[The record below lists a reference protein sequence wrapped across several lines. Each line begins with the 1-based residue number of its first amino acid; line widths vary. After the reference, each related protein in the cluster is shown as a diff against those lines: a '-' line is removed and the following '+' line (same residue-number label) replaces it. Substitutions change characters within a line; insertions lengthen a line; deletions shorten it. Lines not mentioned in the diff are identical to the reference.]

1 MTAEFSKKIY
11 DTYPYL
17 RTIKEMSESELLLFL
32 LYLRADTLTRV
43 NDVVGLD
50 DKDIWNEMLSRGM
63 PGIESA
69 AETLLNDAAE
79 IINDHNYDGVS
90 FRNLENVHRIL
101 RFCKGYEH
109 IIIRRTEGEVSTVVE
124 GEEHI
129 DKIIEEITVYP
140 YTTYGTSV
148 SQCGNVMSIITNQD
162 VHYRLR
168 RYN

>member
-32 LYLRADTLTRV
+32 LYLRADTLTKV
-43 NDVVGLD
+43 NNVAGLD
-50 DKDIWNEMLSRGM
+50 KDLWNEMLSRGM
-63 PGIESA
+63 SGIECA
-69 AETLLNDAAE
+69 AEVLLNDVAE
-79 IINDHNYDGVS
+79 IISDHNYDGVS

-101 RFCKGYEH
+101 RFCKGYKH

-140 YTTYGTSV
+140 YTIYGTSV

>member
-32 LYLRADTLTRV
+32 LYLRADTLTKV
-43 NDVVGLD
+43 NNVAGLD
-50 DKDIWNEMLSRGM
+50 KDLWNEMLSRGM
-63 PGIESA
+63 SGIECA
-69 AETLLNDAAE
+69 AEVLLNDVAE
-79 IINDHNYDGVS
+79 IISDHNYDGVS

-101 RFCKGYEH
+101 RFCKGYKH

-140 YTTYGTSV
+140 YTPYGTSV
-148 SQCGNVMSIITNQD
+148 SQFGNVMSIITNQD

>member
-11 DTYPYL
+11 DTYSYL

-32 LYLRADTLTRV
+32 LYLRADTLTKV
-43 NDVVGLD
+43 NNVAGLD
-50 DKDIWNEMLSRGM
+50 KDLWNEMLSRGM
-63 PGIESA
+63 SGIECA
-69 AETLLNDAAE
+69 AEVLLNDVAK
-79 IINDHNYDGVS
+79 IISDHNYDGVS

-129 DKIIEEITVYP
+129 DKIIEEITAYP

>member
-11 DTYPYL
+11 NTYPYL

-32 LYLRADTLTRV
+32 LYLRADTLTKV
-43 NDVVGLD
+43 NNVAGLD
-50 DKDIWNEMLSRGM
+50 KDLWNEMLSRGM
-63 PGIESA
+63 SGIECA
-69 AETLLNDAAE
+69 AEVLLNDVAE
-79 IINDHNYDGVS
+79 IISDHNYDGVS

-101 RFCKGYEH
+101 RFCKGYKH

-129 DKIIEEITVYP
+129 DKIIEEITAYP

>member
-32 LYLRADTLTRV
+32 LYLRADTLTKV
-43 NDVVGLD
+43 NNVAGLD
-50 DKDIWNEMLSRGM
+50 KDLWNEMLSRGM
-63 PGIESA
+63 SGIECA
-69 AETLLNDAAE
+69 AEVLLNDVAE
-79 IINDHNYDGVS
+79 IISDHNYDRVS

-101 RFCKGYEH
+101 RFCKGYKH

-129 DKIIEEITVYP
+129 DKIIEEITAYP

>member
-11 DTYPYL
+11 DTYSYL
-17 RTIKEMSESELLLFL
+17 RTIKEMPESELLLFL
-32 LYLRADTLTRV
+32 LYLRADTLTKV
-43 NDVVGLD
+43 NNVAGLD
-50 DKDIWNEMLSRGM
+50 KDLWNEMLSRGM
-63 PGIESA
+63 SGIECA
-69 AETLLNDAAE
+69 AEVLLNDVAE
-79 IINDHNYDGVS
+79 IISDHNYDGVYL
-90 FRNLENVHRIL
+90 RNLENVHRIL

>member
-11 DTYPYL
+11 DTYSYL

-32 LYLRADTLTRV
+32 LYLRADTLTKV
-43 NDVVGLD
+43 NNVAGLD
-50 DKDIWNEMLSRGM
+50 KDLWNEMLSRGM
-63 PGIESA
+63 SGIECA
-69 AETLLNDAAE
+69 AEVLLNDVAE
-79 IINDHNYDGVS
+79 IISDHDYDGVS

-101 RFCKGYEH
+101 RFCKGYKH

>member
-32 LYLRADTLTRV
+32 LYLRADTLTKV
-43 NDVVGLD
+43 NNVAGLD
-50 DKDIWNEMLSRGM
+50 KDLWNEMLSRGM
-63 PGIESA
+63 PDIECA
-69 AETLLNDAAE
+69 AEVLLNDVAE
-79 IINDHNYDGVS
+79 IISDHNYDGVS

-101 RFCKGYEH
+101 QFCKGYEH

>member
-11 DTYPYL
+11 DTYSYL

-32 LYLRADTLTRV
+32 LYLRADTLTKV
-43 NDVVGLD
+43 NNVAGLD
-50 DKDIWNEMLSRGM
+50 KDLWNEMLSRGM
-63 PGIESA
+63 SGIECA
-69 AETLLNDAAE
+69 AEVLLNDVAE
-79 IINDHNYDGVS
+79 IISDHNYDGVS

-101 RFCKGYEH
+101 RFCKGYKH

>member
-17 RTIKEMSESELLLFL
+17 RMIKEMSESELLLFL
-32 LYLRADTLTRV
+32 LYLRADTLTKV
-43 NDVVGLD
+43 NDVTGL

-63 PGIESA
+63 HYIECAS
-69 AETLLNDAAE
+69 EVLLNDVAE
-79 IINDHNYDGVS
+79 IISDHNYDGVS

-101 RFCKGYEH
+101 QFCKGYEH
-109 IIIRRTEGEVSTVVE
+109 IIIRRTEGDVSTVVE

>member
-11 DTYPYL
+11 DTYSYL
-17 RTIKEMSESELLLFL
+17 RTIKEMPESELLLFL
-32 LYLRADTLTRV
+32 LYLRADTLTKV
-43 NDVVGLD
+43 NNVAGLD
-50 DKDIWNEMLSRGM
+50 KDLWNEMLSRGM
-63 PGIESA
+63 SSIECA
-69 AETLLNDAAE
+69 AEVLLNDVAK
-79 IINDHNYDGVS
+79 IISDHNYDGVS

-129 DKIIEEITVYP
+129 DKIIEEITAYP

>member
-17 RTIKEMSESELLLFL
+17 RTIKEMSESELLVFL
-32 LYLRADTLTRV
+32 LYLRADTLTKV
-43 NDVVGLD
+43 NNVAGLD
-50 DKDIWNEMLSRGM
+50 KDLWNEMLSRGM
-63 PGIESA
+63 PGIECAS
-69 AETLLNDAAE
+69 EVLLNDVAE
-79 IINDHNYDGVS
+79 IISDHNYDGVS

-101 RFCKGYEH
+101 RFCKGYKH

>member
-32 LYLRADTLTRV
+32 LYLRADTLTKV
-43 NDVVGLD
+43 NNVAGLD
-50 DKDIWNEMLSRGM
+50 KDLWNEMLSRGM
-63 PGIESA
+63 SGIECA
-69 AETLLNDAAE
+69 AEVLLNDVAK
-79 IINDHNYDGVS
+79 IISDHNYDGVS

-101 RFCKGYEH
+101 RFCKGYKH

>member
-32 LYLRADTLTRV
+32 LYLRADTLTKV
-43 NDVVGLD
+43 NNVAGLD
-50 DKDIWNEMLSRGM
+50 KDLWNEMLSRGM
-63 PGIESA
+63 PDIECA
-69 AETLLNDAAE
+69 AEVLLNDVAE
-79 IINDHNYDGVS
+79 IISDHNYDGVS

-101 RFCKGYEH
+101 QFCKGYEQ

>member
-11 DTYPYL
+11 DTYSYL
-17 RTIKEMSESELLLFL
+17 RTIKEMPESELLLFL
-32 LYLRADTLTRV
+32 LYLRADTLTKV
-43 NDVVGLD
+43 NDVTGL

-63 PGIESA
+63 PYVERAS
-69 AETLLNDAAE
+69 EVLLNDVAK
-79 IINDHNYDGVS
+79 IISDHNYDGVS

>member
-11 DTYPYL
+11 DTYSYL
-17 RTIKEMSESELLLFL
+17 RTIKEMPESELLLFL
-32 LYLRADTLTRV
+32 LYLRADTLTKV
-43 NDVVGLD
+43 NDVTGL

-63 PGIESA
+63 PYVERAS
-69 AETLLNDAAE
+69 EVLLNDVAK
-79 IINDHNYDGVS
+79 IISDHNYDGVS

-101 RFCKGYEH
+101 RFCKGYKH

>member
-11 DTYPYL
+11 DTYSYL

-32 LYLRADTLTRV
+32 LYLRADTLTKV
-43 NDVVGLD
+43 NSIAGLD
-50 DKDIWNEMLSRGM
+50 KDLWNEMLSRGM
-63 PGIESA
+63 SGIECA
-69 AETLLNDAAE
+69 AEVLLNDVAE
-79 IINDHNYDGVS
+79 IISDHNYDGVS

-101 RFCKGYEH
+101 RFCKGYKH

>member
-17 RTIKEMSESELLLFL
+17 RTINEMSESELLLFL
-32 LYLRADTLTRV
+32 LYLRADTLTKV
-43 NDVVGLD
+43 NNVAGLD
-50 DKDIWNEMLSRGM
+50 KDLWNEMLSRGM
-63 PGIESA
+63 SGIECA
-69 AETLLNDAAE
+69 AEVLLNDVAE
-79 IINDHNYDGVS
+79 IISDHNYDGVS

-101 RFCKGYEH
+101 RFCKGYKH

>member
-32 LYLRADTLTRV
+32 LYLRADTLTKV
-43 NDVVGLD
+43 NNVAGLD
-50 DKDIWNEMLSRGM
+50 KDLWNEMLSRGM
-63 PGIESA
+63 SGIECA
-69 AETLLNDAAE
+69 AEVLLNDVAE
-79 IINDHNYDGVS
+79 IISDHNYDGVS

-101 RFCKGYEH
+101 RFCKGYKH

-129 DKIIEEITVYP
+129 NKIIEEITVYP

-162 VHYRLR
+162 VHYRLK

>member
-1 MTAEFSKKIY
+1 MTAKFSKKIY

-17 RTIKEMSESELLLFL
+17 RTIKEMPESELLLFL
-32 LYLRADTLTRV
+32 LYLRADTLTKV
-43 NDVVGLD
+43 NDVAGLD
-50 DKDIWNEMLSRGM
+50 KDVWNEMLSRGM
-63 PGIESA
+63 PAIECA
-69 AETLLNDAAE
+69 TETLLNDVAE
-79 IINDHNYDGVS
+79 IISDHNYDGVS

-129 DKIIEEITVYP
+129 DKIIEEITAYP

-148 SQCGNVMSIITNQD
+148 SQCGNVMSITTNQD
-162 VHYRLR
+162 VHYMLR

>member
-11 DTYPYL
+11 DTYSYL
-17 RTIKEMSESELLLFL
+17 RTIKEMPESELLLFL
-32 LYLRADTLTRV
+32 LYLRADTLTKV
-43 NDVVGLD
+43 NDVTGL

-63 PGIESA
+63 PYIECVS
-69 AETLLNDAAE
+69 EVLLNDVAK
-79 IINDHNYDGVS
+79 IISDHNYDGVS

-101 RFCKGYEH
+101 RFCKGYKH

>member
-11 DTYPYL
+11 NTYPYL

-32 LYLRADTLTRV
+32 LYLRADTLTKV
-43 NDVVGLD
+43 NNVAGLD
-50 DKDIWNEMLSRGM
+50 KDLWNEMLSRGM
-63 PGIESA
+63 SGIECA
-69 AETLLNDAAE
+69 AEVLLNDVAE
-79 IINDHNYDGVS
+79 IISDHNYDGVS

-101 RFCKGYEH
+101 RFCKGYKH

>member
-11 DTYPYL
+11 DTYSYL
-17 RTIKEMSESELLLFL
+17 RTIKEMPESELLLFL
-32 LYLRADTLTRV
+32 LYLRADTLTKV
-43 NDVVGLD
+43 NNVAGLD
-50 DKDIWNEMLSRGM
+50 KDLWNEMLSRGM
-63 PGIESA
+63 SGIECA
-69 AETLLNDAAE
+69 AEVLLNDVAE
-79 IINDHNYDGVS
+79 IISDHNYDGVS
-90 FRNLENVHRIL
+90 LRNLENVHRIL

-109 IIIRRTEGEVSTVVE
+109 IIIRRTEGDVSTVVE

-129 DKIIEEITVYP
+129 DKIIEEITAYP

>member
-32 LYLRADTLTRV
+32 LYLRADTLTKV
-43 NDVVGLD
+43 NNVAGLD
-50 DKDIWNEMLSRGM
+50 KDLWNEMLSRGM
-63 PGIESA
+63 SGIECA
-69 AETLLNDAAE
+69 AEVLLNDVAK
-79 IINDHNYDGVS
+79 IISDHNYDGVS

-101 RFCKGYEH
+101 RFCKGYKH

-129 DKIIEEITVYP
+129 DKIIEEITAYP

>member
-32 LYLRADTLTRV
+32 LYLRADTLTKV

-50 DKDIWNEMLSRGM
+50 KDVWNEMLSRGM
-63 PGIESA
+63 PDIECA
-69 AETLLNDAAE
+69 AEVLLNDVAK
-79 IINDHNYDGVS
+79 IISDHNYDGVS

-109 IIIRRTEGEVSTVVE
+109 IIIRRTEGDVSTVVE

>member
-32 LYLRADTLTRV
+32 LYLRADTLTKV
-43 NDVVGLD
+43 NNVAGLD
-50 DKDIWNEMLSRGM
+50 KDLWNEMLSRGM
-63 PGIESA
+63 SGIECA
-69 AETLLNDAAE
+69 AEVLLNDVAE
-79 IINDHNYDGVS
+79 IISDHNYDGVS

-101 RFCKGYEH
+101 QFCKGYEH

>member
-11 DTYPYL
+11 NTYPYL

-32 LYLRADTLTRV
+32 LYLRADTLTKV
-43 NDVVGLD
+43 NNVAGLD
-50 DKDIWNEMLSRGM
+50 KDLWNEMLSRGM
-63 PGIESA
+63 SGIECA
-69 AETLLNDAAE
+69 AEVLLNDVAE
-79 IINDHNYDGVS
+79 IISDHNYDGVS

-101 RFCKGYEH
+101 RFCKGYKH
-109 IIIRRTEGEVSTVVE
+109 IIIRRTEREVSTVVE

-148 SQCGNVMSIITNQD
+148 SQCGNVMLIITNQD